1 MNVSIIGT
9 GNMARGIGHRLVA
22 GGHAVTVIGRDVED
36 AQRLAA
42 ELGAL
47 ASARGLDGDLQGEVV
62 VLAVWY
68 AAVADIVG
76 KLGQRLADKIVVD
89 ITNPLNATYDGLV
102 TAPGTSAAEENA
114 RLLPAGT
121 KLVKAFN
128 TTFAPTLVAGQVG
141 GFPLDVFIAGDDQAA
156 KSVVA
161 QLVRDGGL
169 NAIDIGPLRRSR
181 ELEAMA
187 FLGITL
193 QGPLNLGFQS
203 GWKLLS

>member
-76 KLGQRLADKIVVD
+76 KLGQQLAGKIVVD

-141 GFPLDVFIAGDDQAA
+141 GIPLDVFIAGDDEAA
-156 KSVVA
+156 KRVVA
-161 QLVRDGGL
+161 QLARDGGL
-169 NAIDIGPLRRSR
+169 NAIDTGPLRRSR

>member
-22 GGHAVTVIGRDVED
+22 GGHAVTVIGRDMED
-36 AQRLAA
+36 AQQLAA

-47 ASARGLDGDLQGEVV
+47 ASARGLDEDLQGEVV

-76 KLGQRLADKIVVD
+76 KLGQQLAGKIVVD

-156 KSVVA
+156 KRVVA

>member
-1 MNVSIIGT
+1 MDVSIIGT

-22 GGHAVTVIGRDVED
+22 GGHAVTVIGRDMED
-36 AQRLAA
+36 AQRLAT

-47 ASARGLDGDLQGEVV
+47 ASARGLDGGLQGEVV

-68 AAVADIVG
+68 AAVEDIVG
-76 KLGQRLADKIVVD
+76 KLGQQLADKIVVD

-114 RLLPAGT
+114 RLLPAGA

-128 TTFAPTLVAGQVG
+128 TTFAPTLVAGQVSG
-141 GFPLDVFIAGDDQAA
+141 LPLDVFIAGDDQAA
-156 KSVVA
+156 KRVVA
-161 QLVRDGGL
+161 QLAHDGGL

-203 GWKLLS
+203 AWKLLS

>member
-22 GGHAVTVIGRDVED
+22 GGHAVTVIGRDMED
-36 AQRLAA
+36 AQQLAA

-114 RLLPAGT
+114 RLLPAGA

-156 KSVVA
+156 KRVVA

>member
-1 MNVSIIGT
+1 MDVSIIGT
-9 GNMARGIGHRLVA
+9 GNMARGIGHRLAA
-22 GGHAVTVIGRDVED
+22 GGHAVTVIGRDMED
-36 AQRLAA
+36 AQRLAT

-47 ASARGLDGDLQGEVV
+47 ASARGLDGGLQGEVV

-68 AAVADIVG
+68 AAVEDIVG
-76 KLGQRLADKIVVD
+76 KLGQQLADKIVVD

-114 RLLPAGT
+114 RLLPAGA

-128 TTFAPTLVAGQVG
+128 TTFAPTLVAGQVSG
-141 GFPLDVFIAGDDQAA
+141 LPLDVFIAGDDQAA
-156 KSVVA
+156 KRVVA
-161 QLVRDGGL
+161 QLAHDGGL

-203 GWKLLS
+203 AWKLLS

>member
-114 RLLPAGT
+114 RLLPAGA

-203 GWKLLS
+203 AWKLLS

>member
-22 GGHAVTVIGRDVED
+22 GGHAVTVIGRDMED
-36 AQRLAA
+36 AQQLAA

-47 ASARGLDGDLQGEVV
+47 ASARGLDEDLQGEVV

-156 KSVVA
+156 KRVVA

-203 GWKLLS
+203 AWKLLS

>member
-22 GGHAVTVIGRDVED
+22 GGHAVTVIGRDMED
-36 AQRLAA
+36 AQQLAA

-47 ASARGLDGDLQGEVV
+47 ASARGLDEDLQGEVV

-76 KLGQRLADKIVVD
+76 KLGQQLADKIVVD

-156 KSVVA
+156 KRVVA

-203 GWKLLS
+203 AWKLLS

>member
-22 GGHAVTVIGRDVED
+22 GGHAVTVIGRDMED
-36 AQRLAA
+36 AQQLAA

-47 ASARGLDGDLQGEVV
+47 ASARGLDEDLQGEVV

-76 KLGQRLADKIVVD
+76 KLGQQLAGKIVVD

-141 GFPLDVFIAGDDQAA
+141 GIPLDVFIAGDDEAA
-156 KSVVA
+156 KRVVA
-161 QLVRDGGL
+161 QLARDGGL
-169 NAIDIGPLRRSR
+169 NAIDTGPLRRSR

-203 GWKLLS
+203 AWKLLS

>member
-114 RLLPAGT
+114 RLLPAGA

-128 TTFAPTLVAGQVG
+128 TTFAPTLVAGQVSG
-141 GFPLDVFIAGDDQAA
+141 LPLDVFIAGDDQAA
-156 KSVVA
+156 KRVVA
-161 QLVRDGGL
+161 QLAHDGGL

-203 GWKLLS
+203 AWKLLS

>member
-1 MNVSIIGT
+1 MDVSIIGT

-22 GGHAVTVIGRDVED
+22 GGHAVTVIGRDMED
-36 AQRLAA
+36 AQRLAT

-68 AAVADIVG
+68 AAVGEIVG
-76 KLGQRLADKIVVD
+76 KLGQQLADKIVVD

-114 RLLPAGT
+114 RLLPAGA

-128 TTFAPTLVAGQVG
+128 TTFAPTLAAGQVG
-141 GFPLDVFIAGDDQAA
+141 GLPLDVFIAGDDQAA
-156 KSVVA
+156 KRVVA
-161 QLVRDGGL
+161 QLARDGGL

-203 GWKLLS
+203 AWKLLS

>member
-22 GGHAVTVIGRDVED
+22 GGHAVTVIGRDMED
-36 AQRLAA
+36 AQQLAA

-47 ASARGLDGDLQGEVV
+47 ASARGLDEDLQGEVV

-114 RLLPAGT
+114 RLLPAGA

>member
-22 GGHAVTVIGRDVED
+22 GGHAVTVIGRDMED
-36 AQRLAA
+36 AQQLAA

-47 ASARGLDGDLQGEVV
+47 ASARGLDEDLQGEVV

-76 KLGQRLADKIVVD
+76 KLGQQLADKIVVD

-141 GFPLDVFIAGDDQAA
+141 GIPLDVFIAGDDEAA
-156 KSVVA
+156 KRVVA
-161 QLVRDGGL
+161 QLARDGGL
-169 NAIDIGPLRRSR
+169 NAIDTGPLRRSR

-203 GWKLLS
+203 AWKLLS

>member
-1 MNVSIIGT
+1 MDVSIIGT

-22 GGHAVTVIGRDVED
+22 GGHAVTVIGREMED
-36 AQRLAA
+36 AQRLAT

-47 ASARGLDGDLQGEVV
+47 ASARGLDGGLQGEVV

-68 AAVADIVG
+68 AAVEDIVG
-76 KLGQRLADKIVVD
+76 KLGQQLADKIVVD

-114 RLLPAGT
+114 RLLPAGA

-128 TTFAPTLVAGQVG
+128 TTFAPTLVAGQVSG
-141 GFPLDVFIAGDDQAA
+141 LPLDVFIAGDDQAA
-156 KSVVA
+156 KRVVA
-161 QLVRDGGL
+161 QLAHDGGL

-203 GWKLLS
+203 AWKLLS

>member
-114 RLLPAGT
+114 RLLPAGA